1 MSKELEKKRDSQ
13 HTQQMLIGAI
23 GIFQNEQIK
32 NGLSDISKVAKETNK
47 LQRDILNI
55 NIETYEESKRQ
66 SALLEKM
73 NAEKEI
79 EKLEEI
85 RLKQIKHLVFEVNE
99 ELKSLSTEEDFF
111 EKYLKLISL
120 KNEIDRN
127 NISAKIVD
135 DFADKE
141 YISESLNTLNK
152 MIKSTEETNDNYQI
166 KILRIIELNSIIHTH
181 INSITSVNTNDIDFE
196 FVKDLEL
203 LKTYENKKPKLDE
216 FSQSFKKYLED
227 EKIVDSKIR
236 SLFTIIILFLLI
248 VIVYNFFTGGITEAM
263 IFLVLLIFTSYS
275 ASKLMITKIDY
286 KKVNIILKTIERKLH
301 DKFLN
306 MLRNKTIVPLIEE
319 YNQLLV
325 STDIKKLNKIEIR

>member
-181 INSITSVNTNDIDFE
+181 INSITSVNTNDIDFK